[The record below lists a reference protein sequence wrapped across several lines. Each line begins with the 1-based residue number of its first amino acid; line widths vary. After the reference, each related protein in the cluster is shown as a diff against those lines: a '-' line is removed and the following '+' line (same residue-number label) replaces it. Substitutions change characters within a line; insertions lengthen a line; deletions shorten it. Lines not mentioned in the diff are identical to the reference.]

1 MEPNDETLH
10 ELRLI
15 RGLLSAQLTQG
26 LLQKDAILTLYNA
39 GMIPLEIAE
48 TIGTTANNV
57 SVTLSSLRKERKVKK
72 AR

>member
-1 MEPNDETLH
+1 MEPNDETLR

-26 LLQKDAILTLYNA
+26 LLQKDAIRILHDA
-39 GMIPLEIAE
+39 GMMPLEIAG
-48 TIGTTANNV
+48 TIGTTPNNV
-57 SVTLSSLRKERKVKK
+57 NVTLSALRKEGKVKK